1 MIRIIDTAQE
11 DVFALLQKRG
21 AKQDAETQRIVS
33 EIIQDVRQR
42 GDQALLENAQEY
54 DAPGL
59 QSIEVSEREIATA
72 TIEEDHHQALKYA
85 LDRIEAFHEKQAQAL
100 FKGWS
105 GVHAH
110 QDQTTAE
117 SRLHD
122 GKGAGVYTWGSGYP
136 GSPQLHAPQR
146 FREGTC
152 GQRIIPVESAGVY
165 VPGGRANYPSS
176 VLMNVG
182 PANIA
187 RVPEVF
193 VTTPATE
200 DGTLPA
206 AVLVALRE
214 AKVTRAFKIGGAAA
228 IAAFAL
234 GTETVPRA
242 DKIVGPGNR
251 FVNEAKRQLWGRVGL
266 DGYAG
271 PSEVCVFVDST
282 ANPAWA
288 AADLLTQIEHS
299 DDNVGFLI
307 ALNDEDLNKV
317 LAEVWE
323 QLKQAPRQ
331 NMMRKA
337 LAESLAIIAK
347 DTAHACEIIDAIA
360 PEHLT
365 IMAANPDKIM
375 SQIRNA
381 GCFLLGAHTPESAA
395 DWVIGPSH
403 TLPTAGGARFGS
415 PVNVM
420 DFLKFQSISRLT
432 LDQLDE
438 MMPFI
443 EAFGQMEGFSTHAK
457 GATIRA
463 AQTAVNS
470 S

>member
-1 MIRIIDTAQE
+1 MIRTIDTATE
-11 DVFALLQKRG
+11 DVFALLHKRS
-21 AKQDAETQRIVS
+21 AKQDADAQRIVA
-33 EIIQDVRQR
+33 EIIEDVRSR
-42 GDQALLENAQEY
+42 GDQALIDSGRRF
-54 DAPGL
+54 DAPEL
-59 QSIEVSEREIATA
+59 QSIKVSEREIEKASLP
-72 TIEEDHHQALKYA
+72 EEQHGAIRYA
-85 LDRIEAFHEKQAQAL
+85 LERIESFHEKQAQAM

-110 QDQTTAE
+110 QDQKSAE
-117 SRLHD
+117 KRLQD
-122 GKGAGVYTWGSGYP
+122 GKGAGVYTWGSGYS

-146 FREGTC
+146 FREGTT
-152 GQRIIPVESAGVY
+152 GQRIIPIERAGVY
-165 VPGGRANYPSS
+165 VPGGKANYPSS

-193 VTTPATE
+193 VTTPAME
-200 DGTLPA
+200 DGTLPP

-214 AKVTRAFKIGGAAA
+214 AKVTSAFKIGGAAA
-228 IAAFAL
+228 IAALAL
-234 GTETVPRA
+234 GTESVPRV

-251 FVNEAKRQLWGRVGL
+251 FVNEAKRQLWGQVGL

-271 PSEVCVFVDST
+271 PSEVCVLADST

-307 ALNDEDLNKV
+307 AFNLEELNKI

-331 NMMRKA
+331 NLMRKA
-337 LAESLAIIAK
+337 LGESLAIVAK
-347 DTAHACEIIDAIA
+347 DMSHACEIIDAIA

-365 IMAANPDKIM
+365 IMTANPDKVM

-432 LDQLDE
+432 SEQLEE
-438 MMPFI
+438 MMPAI
-443 EAFGQMEGFSTHAK
+443 EAFGAMEGFPSHAK
-457 GATIRA
+457 GATIR
-463 AQTAVNS
+463 NS
-470 S
+470 GRGN